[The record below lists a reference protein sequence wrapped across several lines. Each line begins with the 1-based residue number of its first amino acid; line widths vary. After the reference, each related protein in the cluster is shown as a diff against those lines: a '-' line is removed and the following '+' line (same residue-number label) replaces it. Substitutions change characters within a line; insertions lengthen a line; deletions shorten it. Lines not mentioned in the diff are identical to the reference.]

1 MSANSQ
7 SFEKVSRNPD
17 VLNELLHWLSQ
28 PLTSLL
34 CSLELSL
41 SIEDAAEQQQ
51 SVSVALQQTE
61 RVIGMTQL
69 MREYLDTEPAEPA
82 GRTVPLAPIVRN
94 VCEQMVSIAAVRDI
108 KLRLVGTCTASLAV
122 PETRLRLALQYLIA
136 GILETQA
143 NGTRIMLLLG
153 EGPAGSVLRAE
164 GEAGSRVSNLMNQAA
179 SPLPGKSNSA
189 SVAGVLRRARL
200 AIAARVLEG
209 AGASLV
215 FNERPVNEFV
225 LRIPRK
231 GDCFASV
238 FDQRALC

>member
-1 MSANSQ
+1 MSANSH

-17 VLNELLHWLSQ
+17 VLDELLHWLTQ

-69 MREYLDTEPAEPA
+69 MREYLDAERAETAQRAVLLTP
-82 GRTVPLAPIVRN
+82 VVRN
-94 VCEQMVSIAAVRDI
+94 VCEEMMSVAAVRDI
-108 KLRLVGTCTASLAV
+108 KLRLVGTCAASLPI

-136 GILETQA
+136 AILETQA
-143 NGTRIMLLLG
+143 NGTRVMLLLG

-164 GEAGSRVSNLMNQAA
+164 GEAASRGSSLTNAA
-179 SPLPGKSNSA
+179 VARTSEKSDS
-189 SVAGVLRRARL
+189 AGVASALRRVRL
-200 AIAARVLEG
+200 AIATRVLEG

-215 FNERPVNEFV
+215 VSDRPVNEFV

-231 GDCFASV
+231 NDCFASV